1 LVYSTKLTP
10 SQDNVAAKPRGDWG
24 GGYTEFAGFVV
35 VHYKT
40 EASTGGDGIQV
51 CREAS
56 RRGTRGGIAGLV
68 LDGSKTAAKVC
79 PPDGNIHYLTK
90 VPLRGAYLPFKL

>member
-1 LVYSTKLTP
+1 VAHKSQPESVRRVWLVYSTKLTP
-10 SQDNVAAKPRGDWG
+10 SRDNVAAKPRGDWG

-51 CREAS
+51 CRKL
-56 RRGTRGGIAGLV
+56 RGGGHVAGLRG
-68 LDGSKTAAKVC
+68 LCWMEAR
-79 PPDGNIHYLTK
+79 
-90 VPLRGAYLPFKL
+90 LRQRCVRPMGISTT